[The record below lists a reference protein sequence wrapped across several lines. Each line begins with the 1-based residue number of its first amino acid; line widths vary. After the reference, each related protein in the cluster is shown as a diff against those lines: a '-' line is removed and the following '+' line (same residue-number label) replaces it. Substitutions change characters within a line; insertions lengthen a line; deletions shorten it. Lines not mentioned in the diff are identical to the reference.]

1 MISTIYYGESDI
13 VVFWHIK
20 LNSTAE
26 KTHPQV
32 TIDQQL
38 RNVESITETRFSL
51 KP

>member
-1 MISTIYYGESDI
+1 MILTMYN
-13 VVFWHIK
+13 FWYK

-32 TIDQQL
+32 KIDQQL